1 MFLTAAWSGHTGA
14 VAPEIPWLSVWQDV
28 AARVRAHRA
37 AGRGHLVT
45 EDVVRM
51 ETVLALDAVGVRGE
65 RLVIEYLAPQL
76 QGGKLDLVLD
86 PPEGAVVELKYP
98 RDSRTGISPDTMT
111 LGELLRDFLRVSAVP
126 ARERWVVQVIG
137 SRLLRYLQQVQRRR
151 ALRWTV
157 TPGEDLLITPE
168 ALSVLPETAT
178 RSLGSVGRARAVTA
192 RCVLAAPV
200 DQDLSLY
207 AYAVALSSGSTG
219 DWVPPYAEAGA
230 GGIASDRTTGARAEI
245 LQAIDDITTRS
256 GRGTF
261 TVAEVVSE
269 MRRRGTRYAESTI
282 QTMVSSHMC
291 AASMGPGSDPHKDLE
306 RVDRGLYRRR
316 TRGLA

>member
-1 MFLTAAWSGHTGA
+1 MAE
-14 VAPEIPWLSVWQDV
+14 EIPWLTVWRDV

-51 ETVLALDAVGVRGE
+51 ETVLALDAVGVHGD
-65 RLVIEYLAPQL
+65 RLAVEYPAPQL

-98 RDSRTGISPDTMT
+98 RDSRTGMSPDTMT
-111 LGELLRDFLRVSAVP
+111 LGELLRDFLRVSTVP
-126 ARERWVVQVIG
+126 ARDRWVVQVIG
-137 SRLLRYLQQVQRRR
+137 SRLLSYLQQVQRRH

-157 TPGEDLLITPE
+157 TPGEDLVIAPE
-168 ALSVLPETAT
+168 ALSGLPATAG
-178 RSLGSVGRARAVTA
+178 RSLGAVGRASPVTA
-192 RCVLAAPV
+192 RCLVSEPA
-200 DQDLSLY
+200 DQGLGLY
-207 AYAVALSSGSTG
+207 AYAVATHAGRPLGLAR
-219 DWVPPYAEAGA
+219 PPAAVNPVQEVAPSRR
-230 GGIASDRTTGARAEI
+230 GGRGTGARAEI
-245 LQAIDDITTRS
+245 LDAIQAITTRS
-256 GRGTF
+256 GRSTF
-261 TVAEVVSE
+261 SVLDVVAE

-291 AASMGPGSDPHKDLE
+291 AQCMGPGSDPHKDLE

-316 TRGLA
+316 SSGPG